1 MNAALTAGGI
11 NIIEQN
17 KRYKTKH
24 RVVERNFCIVL
35 DVVRCSHA
43 NQRSLKGTPIMDK
56 DRVKGAAQQ
65 IKGAVKEFV
74 GKVTGDAKLKAE
86 GQSDKVAGKM
96 QNAAGGVKDALRGK

>member
-1 MNAALTAGGI
+1 M
-11 NIIEQN
+11 EQN
-17 KRYKTKH
+17 KPYKTTR
-24 RVVERNFCIVL
+24 RVVERNLFVLL

-43 NQRSLKGTPIMDK
+43 YQSSLKGKPVMDK
-56 DRVKGAAQQ
+56 DRVKGAVQQ
-65 IKGAVKEFV
+65 IKGAVKEIV

>member
-1 MNAALTAGGI
+1 MP
-11 NIIEQN
+11 
-17 KRYKTKH
+17 
-24 RVVERNFCIVL
+24 

-43 NQRSLKGTPIMDK
+43 NQWSLKGTPVMDK
-56 DRVKGAAQQ
+56 DRVKGSAQQ